1 MRAWVIAR
9 RAVAALAACAAVAA
23 LAVVGFLACVD
34 AGMFRGSV
42 IRFISARAGRPIEVS
57 GALQAHLLARQPA
70 IRAEGVTIGN
80 PPWVPAGQMAQIGE
94 VALTIDLP
102 LLHRGFGVASLALKS
117 ATLHLTRD
125 AAGYAN
131 WQWRNPDLPPS
142 AKKMPILRSLSVPG
156 AHVVLDDRRRHLQF
170 EGTVSADGG
179 DGAGSRLTIKG
190 DGQLNGRAD
199 SFEITADPLI
209 AARHDTPYHYSFR
222 ERSSGS
228 ELVGHG
234 ELPKPFD
241 FNWIDASFEAS
252 GEDLKDLYFL
262 TGVTL
267 INSGNYK
274 LSGKIERRTDTTRF
288 IDLAAA
294 TGQSDIGGNLAVRS
308 SGARPRFEIDLDSRL
323 LKMADFGL
331 RAAGRAPAAPGPPL
345 LLSNAA
351 LSPAA
356 LRRGDASIR
365 YRAKQL
371 QIGRVTLTDVAAK
384 GRLEQGVLTVDPMT
398 AGILSGKMHV
408 HGRLDARSD
417 DPRARIDIDI
427 ADLQLGEIARKESS
441 APPATGL
448 LHVRATLDG
457 VGKSVHQIAAT
468 ANGTVVAGVRQ
479 GTIRDS
485 LAEMTGV
492 DLRGLGLVVA
502 KSQKEIPLRCAVAE
516 FDDRNGTLTSTRL
529 FADTEAV
536 LITGQGQI
544 HFDDEALD
552 LAISGHPKSVRLFRF
567 RAPVL
572 VKGTLTHP
580 SIDVQ
585 ARQLTLVDPGNAK
598 DADCQAP

>member
-1 MRAWVIAR
+1 VRASATTR
-9 RAVAALAACAAVAA
+9 RVVAALAGCAAVTA
-23 LAVVGFLACVD
+23 LAVVGLLAGVD
-34 AGMFRGSV
+34 AGMFRGTV

-57 GALQAHLLARQPA
+57 GALRVRLLARQPE
-70 IRAEGVTIGN
+70 ILAEGVTIGN
-80 PPWVPAGQMAQIGE
+80 PPWAPPGQMARIGE

-102 LLHRGFGVASLALKS
+102 LLHRGFGVASLSLKS
-117 ATLHLTRD
+117 TTLHLTRD

-131 WQWRNPDLPPS
+131 WQWRNPDSAPS
-142 AKKMPILRSLSVPG
+142 AKKMPILRSLSIPG
-156 AHVVLDDRRRHLQF
+156 AHVFLDDRRRHLQF
-170 EGTVSADGG
+170 EGTASADGG

-190 DGQLNGRAD
+190 DGQLNGRTD
-199 SFEITADPLI
+199 SFEITGDPLT
-209 AARHDTPYHYSFR
+209 AARHDIPYHYTFS

-234 ELPKPFD
+234 TLPKPFD
-241 FNWIDASFEAS
+241 FNSIDASFEAS
-252 GEDLKDLYFL
+252 GENLKDLYFL

-267 INSGNYK
+267 VNSGSYK
-274 LSGKIERRTDTTRF
+274 LSGKIDRRTDTTRF
-288 IDLAAA
+288 IGLTAA
-294 TGQSDIGGNLAVRS
+294 TGHSDIEGNVAVRS

-331 RAAGRAPAAPGPPL
+331 RAAGRAPAASGPPL

-371 QIGRVTLTDVAAK
+371 QIGRVMLTDVAAK
-384 GRLEQGVLTVDPMT
+384 GKLEQGVLTVDPMT
-398 AGILSGKMHV
+398 AGILSGKMHA
-408 HGRLDARSD
+408 HGRLDARND
-417 DPRARIDIDI
+417 DARAQIDFDI

-448 LHVRATLDG
+448 LQVRATLEG
-457 VGKSVHQIAAT
+457 AGKSVHQFAAT
-468 ANGTVVAGVRQ
+468 ANGTVVAGVQQ
-479 GTIRDS
+479 GTVRDS

-492 DLRGLGLVVA
+492 DLRGLGLVMA

-516 FDDRNGTLTSTRL
+516 FDDRDGTLSSKRL
-529 FADTEAV
+529 FADTEPV

-552 LAISGHPKSVRLFRF
+552 LAISGHPKRVRLFRF

-585 ARQLTLVDPGNAK
+585 SRQLTLVDPGNAK
-598 DADCQAP
+598 DADCGAP